1 MATINLRDMG
11 EILRPPL
18 DYAALRAEHT
28 RAGLT
33 IRCATETRRAGY
45 GPHGAPEPELPGDAR
60 LVCTASNRS
69 LAEQF

>member
-11 EILRPPL
+11 ESRDLLSITPLR
-18 DYAALRAEHT
+18 
-28 RAGLT
+28 GLT
-33 IRCATETRRAGY
+33 TREPGSPSVARRRRAGRLR
-45 GPHGAPEPELPGDAR
+45 PHGAPEPELPGDAR